1 METELKDFDLYIQK
15 KLNTID
21 NRYRLAIHIILLEC
35 FKNVGT
41 NKNDMIESV
50 KKYVIDD
57 ELNKICNA
65 SFMNKTYLKPF
76 IQLNYEN
83 RMKLLN
89 EVIHILEDAE
99 DNNGFLVI
107 QKDVVQKLTKDNNH
121 SNKDNSFL
129 ERLALMN
136 ESSIKKRII
145 KVNNENIGQVCID
158 PVLKKITGEK
168 LETIRS
174 GRYKYIN
181 YETKVKWEC
190 DDKFDENEL
199 EEACVKDLE
208 LIIHNFDE
216 IERKCLD
223 RILKCYDFANEKNI
237 NLINIDISFFVANKR
252 KKSINAYMVFECD
265 IGWPCGSMDIY
276 IEKDTKQIKIL
287 NFNLD

>member
-1 METELKDFDLYIQK
+1 METELKDFDLYLQK

-136 ESSIKKRII
+136 ESSIKMRII
-145 KVNNENIGQVCID
+145 KVNN
-158 PVLKKITGEK
+158 
-168 LETIRS
+168 
-174 GRYKYIN
+174 
-181 YETKVKWEC
+181 
-190 DDKFDENEL
+190 
-199 EEACVKDLE
+199 
-208 LIIHNFDE
+208 II
-216 IERKCLD
+216 
-223 RILKCYDFANEKNI
+223 
-237 NLINIDISFFVANKR
+237 
-252 KKSINAYMVFECD
+252 
-265 IGWPCGSMDIY
+265 
-276 IEKDTKQIKIL
+276 
-287 NFNLD
+287 